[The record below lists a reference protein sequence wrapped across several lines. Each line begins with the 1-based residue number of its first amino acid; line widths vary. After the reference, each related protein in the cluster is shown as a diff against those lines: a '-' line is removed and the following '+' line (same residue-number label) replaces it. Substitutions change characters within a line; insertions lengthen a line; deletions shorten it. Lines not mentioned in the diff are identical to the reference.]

1 MFQLSTNTGGMEE
14 FLKYLKSPYASR
26 EANGFY
32 NELMEAGGLTAARSG
47 DIKFINKFME
57 LTQRDPQF
65 IEYQFESINQTGLK
79 KYIIGGL
86 RDLGYEFNDL
96 EPMEKE
102 ALFSV
107 AVQNGGLGAYRIASY
122 VLRGSYFQKKME
134 YISALKEGQK
144 LAENANSLLNTKID
158 LLLSKDAASLKKL
171 EDINAEISA
180 IDQRLNEQK
189 VKIDANTSYAQTIR
203 DWFKVSGAI
212 GPLDDEMFI
221 NALYEWRIKSRP
233 TEAESRYIPE
243 RDMLLKMLREKNT
256 KKTQQ

>member
-1 MFQLSTNTGGMEE
+1 MEE
-14 FLKYLKSPYASR
+14 FLKYLRSPYSSQ
-26 EANGFY
+26 EAKGFY
-32 NELMEAGGLTAARSG
+32 NELVEAGGLAAARNG
-47 DIKFINKFME
+47 DKQFTNKFME

-79 KYIIGGL
+79 KYIVGGL

-171 EDINAEISA
+171 EDINTEISA
-180 IDQRLNEQK
+180 IDQRLN
-189 VKIDANTSYAQTIR
+189 
-203 DWFKVSGAI
+203 
-212 GPLDDEMFI
+212 
-221 NALYEWRIKSRP
+221 
-233 TEAESRYIPE
+233 
-243 RDMLLKMLREKNT
+243 
-256 KKTQQ
+256 